1 MFDNGLK
8 VLKLTKIQMSEYLSE
23 DTRKELDTRWAEYI
37 DKEKGRPVTLL
48 WSLHNAKYNSWTEKV
63 SLLYD
68 NLWKITN
75 LFYVSVNL

>member
-48 WSLHNAKYNSWTEKV
+48 
-63 SLLYD
+63 
-68 NLWKITN
+68 
-75 LFYVSVNL
+75 